1 MIASAFDK
9 SSVLRS
15 ADEVR
20 RTQVFVPEV
29 EGYVPGF
36 VHEPVEQWP
45 YEGGIEPVVN
55 IDGFNDPTDDA
66 WLTVNQYNAV
76 VLNSRNMLIADIDF
90 GAERLNEHAG
100 AIDED
105 DLLDAMGA
113 LRVLDTALEGLF
125 TGVRFDKESYR
136 VYRTHSGCRVIC
148 TSRTFEHPEDAYF
161 AKRFMVFLKAD
172 RKYVTLCDAQECYRA
187 RLTPK
192 PWRMGD
198 GDHHVCNLVDTIGS
212 IVLPCFES
220 QLAMH
225 DEMTLARSHESSL
238 A

>member
-9 SSVLRS
+9 SSVMRC

-20 RTQVFVPEV
+20 HTHIFVPEI
-29 EGYVPGF
+29 EGYLAGF
-36 VHEPVEQWP
+36 THEPVEQCP
-45 YEGGIEPVVN
+45 YEDSIEPVVD
-55 IDGFNDPTDDA
+55 IDGFNDPGDDA

-90 GAERLNEHAG
+90 GAERLNEYAG
-100 AIDED
+100 ALDED
-105 DLLDAMGA
+105 DVLDAMNA
-113 LRVLDTALEGLF
+113 LRVLDTALEGSF
-125 TGVRFDKESYR
+125 TELRFAEESFR

-148 TSRTFEHPEDAYF
+148 TSRCFAHPEDAYF
-161 AKRFMVFLKAD
+161 AKRFMIFMKAD
-172 RKYVTLCDAQECYRA
+172 RKYVRLCDAQDCYRA

-192 PWRMGD
+192 PWRASD
-198 GDHHVCNLVDTIGS
+198 GNHHVCNLVKKIGS
-212 IVLPCFES
+212 VVLPSLEF

-225 DEMTLARSHESSL
+225 DEMTLARSQNSSL